1 MRVLVVAD
9 EEPIASAIERGLIKI
24 GYAVDV
30 AYDGVEALEKASV
43 NNYDV
48 VCLDLNLPRM
58 DGIEVCRRLRED
70 RFSGGIIMLTARS
83 AIRDRIEGLDE
94 GADDYLVKPFA
105 FSELAARI
113 RAVTRR
119 EGGLREPIINT
130 RGLELDP
137 NTNRVKRDGKDIH
150 LTPKEFSLLSVL
162 VRNAGRV
169 IQRQDL
175 VTEAWGPEYADMLE
189 SLKLYVHYLRQKIE
203 QNPQRP
209 KYILTSRGVG
219 YRFANV

>member
-1 MRVLVVAD
+1 MRVLVVED

-30 AYDGVEALEKASV
+30 AYDGAEALEKASV

-58 DGIEVCRRLRED
+58 DGMEVCRRLRED
-70 RFSGGIIMLTARS
+70 RYGGGIIMLTARS
-83 AIRDRIEGLDE
+83 GIRDRVEGLDH

-119 EGGLREPIINT
+119 EGSLREPVLST

-137 NTNRVKRDGKDIH
+137 NTNKSRREGREIH
-150 LTPKEFSLLSVL
+150 LTPKEFALLYYLARNEGRAVPQEELLEHIWDEHANPFTQTVKVHMNNLRRKVNEGFREPLIETIRGKGYVL
-162 VRNAGRV
+162 
-169 IQRQDL
+169 
-175 VTEAWGPEYADMLE
+175 
-189 SLKLYVHYLRQKIE
+189 
-203 QNPQRP
+203 
-209 KYILTSRGVG
+209 
-219 YRFANV
+219 